1 MGVLLGVL
9 LFALAAY
16 SARSIFGAASESVKL
31 DQDETAI
38 AEVLVK
44 TNDMQHRPMRIGYP
58 HNNEGRLVVT
68 NFRMLYLSFDQT
80 RTTVNVPLNAI
91 FGVEPGTRSPS

>member
-1 MGVLLGVL
+1 MGVLLGIS

-16 SARSIFGAASESVKL
+16 SARSIFGATSEPIKL
-31 DQDETAI
+31 NQDETAI

-58 HNNEGRLVVT
+58 HNNERRLVVT
-68 NFRMLYLSFDQT
+68 NLRMLYLSFTIRREQ
-80 RTTVNVPLNAI
+80 L
-91 FGVEPGTRSPS
+91 